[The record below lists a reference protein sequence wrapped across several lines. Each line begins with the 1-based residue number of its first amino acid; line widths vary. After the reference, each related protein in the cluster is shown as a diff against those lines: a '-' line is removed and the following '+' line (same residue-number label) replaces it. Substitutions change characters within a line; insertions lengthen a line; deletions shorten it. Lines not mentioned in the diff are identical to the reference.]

1 MKINELVSA
10 LMKSH
15 DVSSTEN
22 IRRKKEIE
30 RLDSAFN
37 DYFFDGGKVGR
48 IVSNAG
54 IADGTM
60 SESSVFTSLN
70 KTEIEV
76 RLEFSTVDSQ
86 SKYQENFFLH
96 VINGEY
102 VISEMDGS
110 FLCKSSKFPEKLFQ
124 RILSQI

>member
-10 LMKSH
+10 LMQSH
-15 DVSSTEN
+15 DVTSEEN
-22 IRRKKEIE
+22 NRRKKEIE

-37 DYFFDGGKVGR
+37 DYFFDGGKVGM

-54 IADGTM
+54 IAEGAM
-60 SESSVFTSLN
+60 GESSMFTSLN

-76 RLEFSTVDSQ
+76 RLSFSTVDSQ

-110 FLCKSSKFPEKLFQ
+110 FLCKSAEFPEKLFQ

>member
-10 LMKSH
+10 LMQNH
-15 DVSSTEN
+15 DVTSEEN
-22 IRRKKEIE
+22 NRRKKEIE

-37 DYFFDGGKVGR
+37 DYFFDGRKVGR
-48 IVSNAG
+48 IVSNVG
-54 IADGTM
+54 IAEGAM
-60 SESSVFTSLN
+60 GESSIFTSLN

-76 RLEFSTVDSQ
+76 RLSFSTVDSQ

-110 FLCKSSKFPEKLFQ
+110 FLCKSSEFPEKLFQ